1 MAILNEAE
9 ISKQRSHL
17 FTLRLW
23 LEDLGDGNADWR
35 GKVLYVNNG
44 EACYFRDW
52 QTLEAFIERLFHKEK
67 IVEEKQR

>member
-1 MAILNEAE
+1 MAILDEAE

-23 LEDLGDGNADWR
+23 LEDLGDGHADWR
-35 GKVLYVNNG
+35 GKVQYVNNG

-52 QTLEAFIERLFHKEK
+52 QTLETFVERLFRK
-67 IVEEKQR
+67 VNN